1 MNKHQKIIK
10 EYYKKNKTNTNKNKK
25 TYFDNLFI
33 RIYIS
38 SIILFFMVFA
48 YNNLTLNIPLYLNN
62 NFNFT
67 KIGYNLLSSFIENKT
82 EQTVSSIDAY
92 DNYYYENNKN
102 IITSSSYNGVNC
114 IAEGTIINIKKIND
128 KYEITI
134 QTIDDYIWTYNGL
147 ETIDCH
153 LYEFIKVNDQLGTS
167 SYQNEMYTFK
177 VSILNNNKYYS
188 LEEV

>member
-10 EYYKKNKTNTNKNKK
+10 DYYKKNKTNTNKK

-92 DNYYYENNKN
+92 DSYYYENNKN
-102 IITSSSYNGVNC
+102 IITSSSYSGVNC